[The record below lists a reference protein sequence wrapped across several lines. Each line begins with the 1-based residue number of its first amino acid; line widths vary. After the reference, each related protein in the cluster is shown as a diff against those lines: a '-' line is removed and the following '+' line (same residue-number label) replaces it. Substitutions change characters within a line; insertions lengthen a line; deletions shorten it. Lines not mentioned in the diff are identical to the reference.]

1 MVWSQS
7 SIKTLGLHFGSSV
20 LDNSDWEKI
29 SHSLTKDV
37 THFGMKKKTKELQT
51 KSSSLDF
58 SIGQIYTISKFIKEE
73 IEKAIAQISNWKC
86 GLGILDV
93 DTLLKSLEL
102 KWI

>member
-1 MVWSQS
+1 MGW
-7 SIKTLGLHFGSSV
+7 
-20 LDNSDWEKI
+20 
-29 SHSLTKDV
+29 
-37 THFGMKKKTKELQT
+37 KKNKRTAN
-51 KSSSLDF
+51 DF

-93 DTLLKSLEL
+93 DTLLKSLGL